1 MKFLPVML
9 IFLLA
14 VLNPVSLAQ
23 ADVQAQFRLSNTTP
37 LVGEPVDLT
46 LTVIAP
52 RDVDISAWPDFD
64 RDWEMFSVL
73 ESGDLQISEA
83 ADSITYTQVYQ
94 VTFWYPGEYSTPD
107 IFIDYIL
114 PGAADSQQ
122 IEVAPAFLSIPS
134 VLEGESLI
142 LRPLKPQIWLPYLS
156 PLVIIGVVAGAV
168 GLIFGGYR
176 WQKQRLAQRPALDF
190 DADLLASGSP
200 AHVALSDLKRI
211 YQAKLTPEQI
221 FVEVADCLRVYIQ
234 AQFEVSTLD
243 LTTDELIDA
252 LYHTRLPIS
261 ADMQNEL
268 HRMLQQADLA
278 KFARYQ
284 PNERNAKG
292 YLNAAGKWIQTTDEL
307 TQPEMQPKDVSV

>member
-1 MKFLPVML
+1 FPPVML

-23 ADVQAQFRLSNTTP
+23 ADVQAQFTLSNTTP

-52 RDVDISAWPDFD
+52 RDVEISEWPDFD

-83 ADSITYTQVYQ
+83 ADSITYTQVYR

-107 IFIDYIL
+107 ISIGYVL
-114 PGAADSQQ
+114 PGTADSQQ

-156 PLVIIGVVAGAV
+156 P
-168 GLIFGGYR
+168 
-176 WQKQRLAQRPALDF
+176 
-190 DADLLASGSP
+190 
-200 AHVALSDLKRI
+200 
-211 YQAKLTPEQI
+211 
-221 FVEVADCLRVYIQ
+221 
-234 AQFEVSTLD
+234 
-243 LTTDELIDA
+243 
-252 LYHTRLPIS
+252 
-261 ADMQNEL
+261 
-268 HRMLQQADLA
+268 
-278 KFARYQ
+278 
-284 PNERNAKG
+284 
-292 YLNAAGKWIQTTDEL
+292 
-307 TQPEMQPKDVSV
+307 